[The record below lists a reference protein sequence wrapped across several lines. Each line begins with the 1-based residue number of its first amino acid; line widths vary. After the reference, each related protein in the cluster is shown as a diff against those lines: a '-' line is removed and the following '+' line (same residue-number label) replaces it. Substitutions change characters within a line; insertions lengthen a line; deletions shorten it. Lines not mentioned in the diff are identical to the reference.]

1 MDPTQKLQ
9 KPIRQPDNVVK
20 TTDFIDFVANLNFIQ
35 LLRRQVYVH
44 KKILLLVISVA
55 ALGLTACSTPAPPY
69 AVSIPNVQAIKSAA
83 SSSLAVGEFG
93 AQGSAANNESI
104 SIRGNPM
111 VSASGTFA
119 KYLQNAIVQELT
131 EARLLDPNSTMKITA
146 VLLKN
151 DISAAGILTASA
163 EIEARFAVTK
173 VDKTVFEKIKR
184 ARIEWDS
191 NFLGAIAIP
200 RAQQNYP
207 NLVSALLKELYADQD
222 FVAALKK

>member
-1 MDPTQKLQ
+1 MFT
-9 KPIRQPDNVVK
+9 
-20 TTDFIDFVANLNFIQ
+20 
-35 LLRRQVYVH
+35 

-83 SSSLAVGEFG
+83 SSPLAVGEFG

-146 VLLKN
+146 GLL
-151 DISAAGILTASA
+151 
-163 EIEARFAVTK
+163 
-173 VDKTVFEKIKR
+173 
-184 ARIEWDS
+184 
-191 NFLGAIAIP
+191 
-200 RAQQNYP
+200 
-207 NLVSALLKELYADQD
+207 
-222 FVAALKK
+222 